1 MPAACSGTGSAL
13 SNRRDRHRQAAHGAR
28 GAEKSAVCNA
38 AVAVLRACRAQPHYR
53 VMPALLGTV
62 AGLANDGRWQE

>member
-1 MPAACSGTGSAL
+1 MPAASPGASGPVVD
-13 SNRRDRHRQAAHGAR
+13 RRDRHRQAAHGAR